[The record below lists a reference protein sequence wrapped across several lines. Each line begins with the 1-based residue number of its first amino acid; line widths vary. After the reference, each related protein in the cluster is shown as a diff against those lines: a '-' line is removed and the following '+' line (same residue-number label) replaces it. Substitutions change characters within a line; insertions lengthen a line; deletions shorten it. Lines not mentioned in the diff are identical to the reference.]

1 MADITKFKPFYSVL
15 ILAFVCSALVAAAAV
30 GLRPLQEKNS
40 LLDQKKNILY
50 AAGLYKEGKTVEEL
64 FQSITPKLVDLESG
78 QYIPEETLS
87 PASYKQ
93 TEASMDPEQSRA
105 LSSKADI
112 AKLRRLE
119 NISFVYLVEE
129 GGKLDKIVLPVRGK
143 GLWSTMFA
151 YVAISADF
159 NTISGVSF
167 YQHGETPGLGGEI
180 DNKNWQKGWVGKKLY
195 DSSHQTKITVVKGS
209 ASENSKNI
217 QHEIDGISGATLTS
231 DGVGDL
237 LQFWFGDS
245 GFKPYLDRMMQEK
258 LKS

>member
-1 MADITKFKPFYSVL
+1 MADITKLKPFYSVL

-30 GLRPLQEKNS
+30 GLRPLQEENR

-50 AAGLYKEGKTVEEL
+50 AAGLYAEGKTVKDM
-64 FQSITPKLVDLESG
+64 FNSITPKLVDLKSG

-87 PASYKQ
+87 PDNYKQ
-93 TEASMDPEQSRA
+93 IEASLDPEQSRT
-105 LSSKADI
+105 LNSETDI
-112 AKLRRLE
+112 AKLRRVE
-119 NISFVYLVEE
+119 NISLVYLVEE
-129 GGKLDKIVLPVRGK
+129 NGKLNQIVLPVRGK

-180 DNKNWQKGWVGKKLY
+180 DNKNWQEGWVGKKIY
-195 DSSHQTKITVVKGS
+195 DPADQTKITVVKGK

-237 LQFWFGDS
+237 LQFWFGDN
-245 GFKPYLDRMMQEK
+245 GFKPYLDRMMKEN